1 MTLLLSCLCI
11 PHALHSSSPLLPQS
25 KHAKHCF
32 AGHVQ
37 SSSERRPLLITDW
50 RTSLNTDASCIL
62 LELTKHA
69 GSRDKKAFTS
79 HAQKHF
85 IKLCIADAPLPE
97 KVIATGLGDGMG
109 YTLSGLPLDPHSSSA
124 KSYGF
129 KPEHLTSK
137 SLTPKMTIL

>member
-1 MTLLLSCLCI
+1 M
-11 PHALHSSSPLLPQS
+11 
-25 KHAKHCF
+25 
-32 AGHVQ
+32 
-37 SSSERRPLLITDW
+37 LIT
-50 RTSLNTDASCIL
+50 
-62 LELTKHA
+62 

-129 KPEHLTSK
+129 KPEHLTSESSQDPLSGRK
-137 SLTPKMTIL
+137 QINLQPGTDIKIPSL